1 MSRIGEPGFSYADP
15 IAVGAIISQIFPFI
29 VLFSRIDLQQR
40 CQPPPVSAHPVC
52 CDRSR
57 GTPRHE
63 NTGGCIQVDG
73 GEHSPPD
80 PNAQTNDTRDS
91 TQQSTA
97 NAQSAAQDDRKCFT
111 GSNECRRPA
120 GSRGTRQALTP
131 PHQMEPLTS
140 NGSAAL
146 PPPDRGSSPPTP
158 ANPPKERGGL
168 RRDDDIGPPPHQLGH
183 RLDQLDG

>member
-1 MSRIGEPGFSYADP
+1 MVCITS
-15 IAVGAIISQIFPFI
+15 AIETKYISQIFPFT
-29 VLFSRIDLQQR
+29 VLSHASIYSNDVSL
-40 CQPPPVSAHPVC
+40 PPVSAHPVC

-63 NTGGCIQVDG
+63 NTGGCIQIDG

-131 PHQMEPLTS
+131 PHQIEPLTS

-183 RLDQLDG
+183 RLDQLDR